1 MAEKIVVSLT
11 SVFSAPKAK
20 RARRAMRKIRGEIAG
35 RFHSMPE
42 NVVISARVNHAV
54 FSRGFAKAPRRISV
68 MVQQDKETIKAFLAG
83 EKIPEKKEDK
93 KEKKEERK
101 EEKEE
106 EEAVKKKKEKR
117 ALERAAE
124 KTAIKLKTDRV

>member
-1 MAEKIVVSLT
+1 MAEKMVISLT
-11 SVFSAPKAK
+11 SVFRAPKSK
-20 RARRAMRKIRGEIAG
+20 RARRAVRKLREEIAR

-42 NVVISARVNHAV
+42 NIVISARINHTV
-54 FSRGFAKAPRRISV
+54 FSRGFERAPRRISV

-93 KEKKEERK
+93 KKKKEEKK